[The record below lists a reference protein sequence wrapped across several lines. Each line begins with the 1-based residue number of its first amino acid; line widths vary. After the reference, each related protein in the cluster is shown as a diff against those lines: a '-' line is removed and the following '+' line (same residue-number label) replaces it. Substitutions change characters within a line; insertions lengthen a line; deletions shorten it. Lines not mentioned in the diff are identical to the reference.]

1 MCHVQWGEAF
11 RMTVKEEALTLP
23 RQGGGKRGENVPSR
37 GNKGKEV
44 AERQER
50 KMVAGEN

>member
-1 MCHVQWGEAF
+1 
-11 RMTVKEEALTLP
+11 MTVKEEGRGLWNDTPTLTLP